1 MRDSVARMTWSV
13 SPSLVNTMTGRGTVP
28 NNRLRD
34 PEQPL
39 TGANHFP
46 RQPAGVIDNSKHL
59 DTYGFKVGQQR
70 MRAFRPVQMCARGRH
85 KKLMPEG
92 RLGCSA
98 RKLRATSIHDLAYLL
113 HNLLGRNGAPDP
125 SDSTAGL
132 RMTICVWVCLMP
144 VS

>member
-1 MRDSVARMTWSV
+1 MRDSVARTTWSA
-13 SPSLVNTMTGRGTVP
+13 SPSLVNTMTGRGTVSS
-28 NNRLRD
+28 NRLRD
-34 PEQPL
+34 PEQGL

-59 DTYGFKVGQQR
+59 DTCGLQVGQQR
-70 MRAFRPVQMCARGRH
+70 MRAFRPIQMYARGRH
-85 KKLMPEG
+85 KKLMLKG